1 SRHLPYTT
9 LFRSPLPSRPMVNMP
24 AFLYSVRALL
34 RLLTFPTG
42 TRAAAPA
49 EVFQTVEVTPT
60 ERRDGMTTASAL
72 KAEAERKMAPKLW
85 GSVIESSATTSG
97 GLCRYPLDQSSIN
110 STRSEERRV
119 GKEYSNRSV
128 QHKV

>member
-1 SRHLPYTT
+1 WSTFSATNRDSPVPSEPTT
-9 LFRSPLPSRPMVNMP
+9 THRGSVARGNPGKDWVPLPSRPMVNMP

-72 KAEAERKMAPKLW
+72 KAEAERKMAPKL
-85 GSVIESSATTSG
+85 
-97 GLCRYPLDQSSIN
+97 
-110 STRSEERRV
+110 RSEEHTSELQSR
-119 GKEYSNRSV
+119 
-128 QHKV
+128 